1 MLASGAAFSRHCI
14 ERRGG
19 GVRMA
24 TIEAVI
30 AGVGSFL
37 PERVVT
43 NDALSRMVDTSD
55 EWIRSRSG
63 IGQRHFADDQEATSD
78 LAAKAAR
85 AALAAAA
92 LKPSEVD
99 LIIVATVTPDRTFP
113 STAVY
118 VQRKLEI
125 PTCAAFDVSAAC
137 AGFLYALSLAHGA
150 IATGQARHALVIG
163 AEKLSCF
170 LDWSDRATCVL
181 FGDGAGA
188 VVLSA
193 NEAAPAAPRR
203 GVLATYLSANGQLAD
218 HLYADGGPS
227 TTGTV
232 GKVRMNGKEVFRH
245 AVEEISNA
253 VLEVTERARV
263 ARSEI
268 DWFVP
273 HQANIRIIEACA
285 RRLDLDD
292 RRIIVT
298 IEKHANTS
306 SASIPLALDT
316 AIREGRIRRGEL
328 LVFAALGG
336 GLAWG
341 SALIRY

>member
-1 MLASGAAFSRHCI
+1 MSQF
-14 ERRGG
+14 E
-19 GVRMA
+19 
-24 TIEAVI
+24 TII

-37 PERVVT
+37 PARTVT
-43 NDALSRMVDTSD
+43 NADLARRVDTSD

-63 IGQRHFADDQEATSD
+63 IGERHFASDGEVTSD
-78 LAAKAAR
+78 LATNAAR
-85 AALAAAA
+85 AALKEAG
-92 LKPSEVD
+92 LDPRD
-99 LIIVATVTPDRTFP
+99 IGLIIVATVTPDKTFP

-118 VQRKLEI
+118 VQQKLGCPPGI
-125 PTCAAFDVSAAC
+125 AFDVSAAC
-137 AGFLYALSLAHGA
+137 AGFLYATTIAHNF
-150 IATGQARHALVIG
+150 ISTGQVRHALVIG
-163 AEKLSCF
+163 AETLSCF
-170 LDWSDRATCVL
+170 LDWEDRATCVL

-188 VVLSA
+188 VVFSA
-193 NEAAPAAPRR
+193 AAPHTAAAPR
-203 GVLATYLSANGQLAD
+203 GILATYLSADGTLAD

-227 TTGTV
+227 STQTV
-232 GKVRMNGKEVFRH
+232 GKVRMNGKEVFRN
-245 AVEEISNA
+245 AVQEISNA

-263 ARSEI
+263 KREEI

-285 RRLDLDD
+285 KRLDLDESK
-292 RRIIVT
+292 IIVT

-306 SASIPLALDT
+306 SASIPLALDKG
-316 AIREGRIRRGEL
+316 IRDGRIKRGEL